1 MGNTKS
7 QNNKFF
13 FIFSD
18 IDGTF
23 MNHTNYSYSILK
35 KYILLLKD
43 NCQIIFNS
51 SKTFEEMNE
60 LNQSLNLRTPFIVE
74 NGACIFFPKNYNQVF
89 F

>member
-1 MGNTKS
+1 MDHKS
-7 QNNKFF
+7 
-13 FIFSD
+13 
-18 IDGTF
+18 
-23 MNHTNYSYSILK
+23 YSYSILK

-60 LNQSLNLRTPFIVE
+60 LNQSLNLRSPFIVE

-89 F
+89 FDKNFFKHSNYLGYKLTKKNSH